1 MERTKK
7 TATVRAGRGRGRPP
21 PVGAKRC
28 SCDSG
33 IVPGPLPRLRL
44 GLDFIPSSDPE
55 HPGLLIRD
63 PLKFSDAMLL
73 IPPPLVQCLACFD
86 GEQTSLDLRA
96 SLVQITGEIQVG
108 ELEKHFYD
116 TLSQAGFLEDETFET
131 QRVARLSEFAAA
143 PKRDASHA
151 GSAYPDNGEEVR
163 KTISEFMQGALPA
176 GAEDSLIGIA
186 APHVSPFGGWESYR
200 DAYSA
205 MLPSHQD
212 RTFVVLGTSHYGE
225 PDRFGLTRK
234 PFVTPFGETITDS
247 RLVDELAQA
256 APESIRMEDYCHA
269 IEHSIEFQ
277 VLFLQYLYGPN
288 IRILPVLCGSFLR
301 SIHQGGKP
309 EGNENVQRFFDTL
322 GNISAREGN
331 KLFWVLGVDMAHMGR
346 RYGDQ
351 MIARADQGEMA
362 AVAERDKQ
370 RIERLR
376 RADSQGFW
384 DLVRENQDDLK
395 WCGSAPIYTFLRVVP
410 QARGTLR
417 RYQQWNIDEQSVV
430 SFAAIAFRG

>member
-1 MERTKK
+1 
-7 TATVRAGRGRGRPP
+7 
-21 PVGAKRC
+21 
-28 SCDSG
+28 
-33 IVPGPLPRLRL
+33 VPGPLPRLRL

-73 IPPPLVQCLACFD
+73 IPPQLVECLACFD
-86 GEQTSLDLRA
+86 GEQTELDLR
-96 SLVQITGEIQVG
+96 SNLVRITGEIQIG
-108 ELEKHFYD
+108 ELEKHLCD
-116 TLSQAGFLEDETFET
+116 TLSQAGFLEDEAFEA
-131 QRVARLSEFAAA
+131 QRLARVNEFIAA
-143 PKRDASHA
+143 PRREASHA
-151 GSAYPDNGEEVR
+151 GSAYPDNAEEAR
-163 KTISEFMQGALPA
+163 KTIAEFMKGALPA
-176 GAEDSLIGIA
+176 PSEDSLIGIA

-205 MLPSHQD
+205 LLPSYQN

-234 PFVTPFGETITDS
+234 SYVTPFGETATDT

-256 APESIRMEDYCHA
+256 APDSIRMEDYCHA

-288 IRILPVLCGSFLR
+288 IRVLPILCGSFLR
-301 SIHQGGKP
+301 SVYQGGKP
-309 EGNENVQRFFDTL
+309 EGNQHVQRFFDVL

-346 RYGDQ
+346 RYGDP
-351 MIARADQGEMA
+351 MVARAEEGEMA
-362 AVAERDKQ
+362 AVAERDQ
-370 RIERLR
+370 RRIERLTE
-376 RADSQGFW
+376 ADAPGFW
-384 DLVRENQDDLK
+384 DLIQENQDDLK
-395 WCGSAPIYTFLRVVP
+395 WCGSAPIYTFLKVVP

-430 SFAAIAFRG
+430 SFAAIGFRG

>member
-1 MERTKK
+1 
-7 TATVRAGRGRGRPP
+7 
-21 PVGAKRC
+21 
-28 SCDSG
+28 
-33 IVPGPLPRLRL
+33 VPGPLPRLRL
-44 GLDFIPSSDPE
+44 GLDFVPSSDPE

-73 IPPPLVQCLACFD
+73 IPPQLVECLACFD

-96 SLVQITGEIQVG
+96 NLVRITGEIQIG
-108 ELEKHFYD
+108 ELEKHLFD
-116 TLSQAGFLEDETFET
+116 TLSQAGFLEDETFEV
-131 QRVARLSEFAAA
+131 QRLARVNEFIAA
-143 PKRDASHA
+143 PQRDASHA
-151 GSAYPDNGEEVR
+151 GSAYPDDADEAR
-163 KTISEFMQGALPA
+163 KTISEFMQGAQPA
-176 GAEDSLIGIA
+176 GPEDSLIGIA

-205 MLPSHQD
+205 MLPSYQD

-234 PFVTPFGETITDS
+234 PFVTPFGETITDG

-288 IRILPVLCGSFLR
+288 IRILPILCGSFLR
-301 SIHQGGKP
+301 SIYQGGKP
-309 EGNENVQRFFDTL
+309 EGNEQVQRFFDAL
-322 GNISAREGN
+322 GNLSAREGN

-351 MIARADQGEMA
+351 MVARAQEGEMA
-362 AVAERDKQ
+362 AVAERDKR
-370 RIERLR
+370 RIDRLTE
-376 RADSQGFW
+376 ADPQGFW
-384 DLVRENQDDLK
+384 DLVQENQDDLK
-395 WCGSAPIYTFLRVVP
+395 WCGSSPMYTFLKAVP

-430 SFAAIAFRG
+430 SFAAIGFRG

>member
-1 MERTKK
+1 MVAGSRIAIEK
-7 TATVRAGRGRGRPP
+7 TAV
-21 PVGAKRC
+21 

-33 IVPGPLPRLRL
+33 DVPLSRLRL

-73 IPPPLVQCLACFD
+73 IPPQLVECLACFD
-86 GEQTSLDLRA
+86 GEQTTLDLRA
-96 SLVQITGEIQVG
+96 NLVRITGEIQIG
-108 ELEKHFYD
+108 ELEKHLVD
-116 TLSQAGFLEDETFET
+116 TLSQAGFLEDEAFEALRSS
-131 QRVARLSEFAAA
+131 RVGEFAAA
-143 PKRDASHA
+143 PKRDAAHA
-151 GSAYPDNGEEVR
+151 GSAYPDNADEAR
-163 KTISEFMQGALPA
+163 KSIAEFMQGASPTNSNGA
-176 GAEDSLIGIA
+176 AEDSLIGIA

-205 MLPSHQD
+205 LPPLDQD
-212 RTFVVLGTSHYGE
+212 KTFVVLGTSHYGE

-234 PFVTPFGETITDS
+234 PFVTPFGETVTATG
-247 RLVDELAQA
+247 LVDELEQA
-256 APESIRMEDYCHA
+256 APQSIRMEDYCHA

-288 IRILPVLCGSFLR
+288 IRILPILCGSFLR
-301 SIHQGGKP
+301 SIYQGGKP
-309 EGNENVQRFFDTL
+309 EGNEHVQRFFDTL
-322 GNISAREGN
+322 GNLSAREGN

-351 MIARADQGEMA
+351 MIARAEEAEMA
-362 AVAERDKQ
+362 AVAERDKL
-370 RIERLR
+370 RIERVIA
-376 RADSQGFW
+376 ADAPGFW
-384 DLVRENQDDLK
+384 ELVRENQDDLK
-395 WCGSAPIYTFLRVVP
+395 WCGSAPIYTFLKVVP

-430 SFAAIAFRG
+430 SFAAIGFRG